1 MCIFFRNK
9 NYINYTNVHIATNGV
24 CNAYDFIDIRK
35 NVLFEA
41 ASSKRISAGHGPD
54 NKRPCPLFQAMVG
67 AGPCVSYL
75 KEKKKGV
82 RVLEKCFR
90 TPRSCKKRAEFS
102 SRGLKLMWEF
112 CDVSLWIKE

>member
-75 KEKKKGV
+75 KEKKKGCV
-82 RVLEKCFR
+82 CWRNASEPLGLA
-90 TPRSCKKRAEFS
+90 KKEQSSPAE
-102 SRGLKLMWEF
+102 G
-112 CDVSLWIKE
+112 

>member
-67 AGPCVSYL
+67 AGTCVSYL
-75 KEKKKGV
+75 KEKKKGGCV
-82 RVLEKCFR
+82 CWRNASEPLGLA
-90 TPRSCKKRAEFS
+90 KKEQSSPAE
-102 SRGLKLMWEF
+102 G
-112 CDVSLWIKE
+112 